1 MSLMMYIKDKKVKS
15 LYGVKGMK
23 KQDNKYYAIII
34 LKWVYN
40 KIKNIRKSR
49 KEENSTKVNI

>member
-1 MSLMMYIKDKKVKS
+1 MYIKDKKVKS